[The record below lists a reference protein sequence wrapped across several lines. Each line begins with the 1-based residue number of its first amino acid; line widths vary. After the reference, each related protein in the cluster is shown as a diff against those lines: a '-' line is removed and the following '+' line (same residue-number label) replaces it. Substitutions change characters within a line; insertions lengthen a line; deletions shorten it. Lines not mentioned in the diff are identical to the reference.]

1 MILLFLA
8 QSTTNAA
15 DQIED
20 IRPLL
25 TGDNSLQVVI
35 WLAILLLMAVAAYLL
50 WPNPKAQPKQPPLPK
65 QTAME
70 RLAALRERIS
80 TTPGYNLAVEISDI
94 LRIFVEHHFGIRTI
108 RRTSVEFLADLAR
121 TARFDQ
127 PQRESLRH
135 FVKTWDAI
143 KFAGATTQTDEI
155 QRLFQEA
162 WTFVEGT
169 K

>member
-8 QSTTNAA
+8 QSATNAA

-25 TGDNSLQVVI
+25 TGDASLQVVI
-35 WLAILLLMAVAAYLL
+35 WLAILLLFVIAAYFL
-50 WPNPKAQPKQPPLPK
+50 WPNPKPRPLHPPLPK

-70 RLAALRERIS
+70 RLAELRQRIS

-94 LRIFVEHHFGIRTI
+94 LRIFVEHHFGIRTV
-108 RRTSVEFLADLAR
+108 RRTSVEFLSDLSR

-127 PQRESLRH
+127 MQRERLRQ
-135 FVKTWDAI
+135 FVETWDAI
-143 KFAGATTQTDEI
+143 KFAGATTRTDEI

-162 WTFVEGT
+162 WTFVEGA